1 MTSSIHVGQGA
12 PDSGAPALSAHNLS
26 KSFGG
31 ERALD
36 EVTLSVRAG
45 EVHGLLGQNGSGKST
60 LIKVLSGFHSPDP
73 GGELDIYG
81 QSTSLPLAPGQFRK
95 LGMAFVHQHLALV
108 PSLTVLENL
117 RVGDFASTNSAYI
130 SWGAERRRALET
142 FRQFELS
149 IDPDALVQDLPQVER
164 ALLAIVR
171 AFDDIRAERT
181 EHGNPGI
188 LFLDEPTPFLPKE
201 GVEKLFSLV
210 RGIVR
215 EGASVIF
222 VSHDVDEVLEIT
234 DRATVLRDGRVA
246 GTLVTAEATKE
257 QFVETIIG
265 RKIEPF
271 QAEANDLTGK
281 TVEISVSGL
290 AGRTVRD
297 TSIDLHRGEVLG
309 LTGLIGSGFDD
320 VLYMVFGATPAAAGE
335 LRMNGSTFDLT
346 AMSPG
351 AAIKNGIAL
360 LPSDRQGAGGVGEL
374 TVEDNITL
382 PVLNKFFGMIG
393 LNRREMRR
401 SAQELGAR
409 YDVRPNAPLMD
420 LHELSGGNQQKVLL
434 AKWLQTAP
442 KLLLLDE
449 PTQGVDVGARQQ
461 VFEAITNAAE
471 QGTIVICASTDYEQL
486 AAICDRVLIFAR
498 GVVVRQLVG
507 SDVVKDRIAEQ
518 TLLSMSTGR
527 AAETAAGTKGRPKE
541 GQ

>member
-1 MTSSIHVGQGA
+1 MTSSAQVAQGA
-12 PDSGAPALSAHNLS
+12 PDSGAPALFACNLS

-31 ERALD
+31 ARALD
-36 EVTLSVRAG
+36 GVTLSVQPG

-60 LIKVLSGFHSPDP
+60 LIKVLSGFHSPDS
-73 GGELDIYG
+73 GGELEIYG
-81 QSTSLPLAPGQFRK
+81 NRVSLPLAPGQFRG

-117 RVGDFASTNSAYI
+117 RVGDFAATNNAYI
-130 SWGAERRRALET
+130 SWGAERRRAVET
-142 FRQFELS
+142 FKRFDLP
-149 IDPDALVQDLPQVER
+149 IDPDARVQDIPQVER

-171 AFDDIRAERT
+171 AFDDIRAER
-181 EHGNPGI
+181 EAHGNPGI
-188 LFLDEPTPFLPKE
+188 LCLDEPTPFLPKE
-201 GVEKLFSLV
+201 GVDKLFGLV
-210 RGIVR
+210 RGIVQD
-215 EGASVIF
+215 GASVIF

-234 DRATVLRDGRVA
+234 DRATVLRDGKVA
-246 GTLVTAEATKE
+246 GTIVTAGATKE

-271 QAEANDLTGK
+271 QAQAHDLTGK
-281 TVEISVSGL
+281 TVDIAISGL
-290 AGRTVRD
+290 SGGTVRD
-297 TSIDLHRGEVLG
+297 TTIELHKGEVLG

-320 VLYMVFGATPAAAGE
+320 VLYMVFGATTAAAGQ
-335 LRMNGSTFDLT
+335 LRLNGETTDLT

-351 AAIKNGIAL
+351 AAIKQGLAL

-382 PVLNKFFGMIG
+382 PVLNKFFGRIG
-393 LNRREMRR
+393 LDRRGMRR
-401 SAQELGAR
+401 LAQELGVR
-409 YDVRPNAPLMD
+409 YDVRPNQPLMD
-420 LHELSGGNQQKVLL
+420 LQELSGGNQQKVLL

-461 VFEAITNAAE
+461 VFAAITKAAE

-498 GVVVRQLVG
+498 GVVVQQLVE
-507 SDVVKDRIAEQ
+507 SDVTKDRIAQQ
-518 TLLSMSTGR
+518 TLLSMSLGR
-527 AAETAAGTKGRPKE
+527 TAETAAARTA
-541 GQ
+541 Q